1 MEKKFERA
9 LFIFRRDLRL
19 EDNTGLIFAL
29 KEAKEVIPCFIFT
42 PQQIENNSYR
52 SDHSLQFMIESLEEL
67 ESSLKDKKAKLYLFY
82 GKPEEITEQCIADL
96 KVDAVIVNEDYT
108 PYSIKRDHAIESF
121 CKKHKVPFRSC
132 KDSLLH
138 PPQKTLKSDG
148 RPYTVFTPFYRN
160 ASQLEVPL
168 PVSNRHD
175 NYYTHA
181 IAFACKHS
189 VYDEILP
196 KRVLPPQGGRSRA
209 LKILKKI
216 ASFAD
221 YGSLRDFPAED
232 STTHLSAHLKF
243 NTCSIREVYGS
254 IATHL
259 GSSSELIRSLHWRDF
274 FSSIAFYF
282 PYVFSGSFHQK
293 FDTIRWSDDIPAFKR
308 WCAGNT
314 GFPIVDA
321 GMRELNQT
329 GFMHNRVRMIVG
341 SFLVKDLH
349 INWRWGEKYFARKLT
364 DYDPAINNGNWQW
377 VASTGCDA
385 QPYFRIFNP
394 WSQSLKFD
402 PECAYI
408 KKWVPELFSVD
419 PKRIHNWYSEEGS
432 SSYPAPMVDHAVESK
447 KAIEA
452 YKKVPQKK

>member
-1 MEKKFERA
+1 MDKKFQRA

-42 PQQIENNSYR
+42 PEQIEKNSYR

-67 ESSLKDKKAKLYLFY
+67 GSSLKDKNGKLYLFH
-82 GKPEEITEQCIADL
+82 GEPKEIIEKCISEL
-96 KVDAVIVNEDYT
+96 KIDAVVVNEDYT
-108 PYSIKRDHAIESF
+108 PYSIKRDHAIESV
-121 CKKHKVPFRSC
+121 CKKHKVSFHSFE
-132 KDSLLH
+132 DALLH
-138 PPQKTLKSDG
+138 PPSETLKSDG
-148 RPYTVFTPFYRN
+148 KPYTIFTPFYRN
-160 ASQLEVPL
+160 ASKLEVPH

-175 NYYTHA
+175 NYYTHQV
-181 IAFACKHS
+181 AFASKQS
-189 VYDEILP
+189 LYDELLP
-196 KRVLPPQGGRSRA
+196 KRALSPQGGRNNA

-216 ASFAD
+216 SSFAD
-221 YGSLRDFPAED
+221 YESLRDFPAED

-243 NTCSIREVYGS
+243 NTCSIREVYWS
-254 IATHL
+254 ISKHL
-259 GSSSELIRSLHWRDF
+259 GDSSELLRSLYWRDF

-282 PYVFSGSFHQK
+282 PYVFSGAFHQK
-293 FDTIRWSDDIPAFKR
+293 FDKIKWSDDMGAFKK

-377 VASTGCDA
+377 IASTGCDA
-385 QPYFRIFNP
+385 QPYFRVFNP
-394 WSQSLKFD
+394 WNQSLKFD
-402 PECAYI
+402 PECTYI
-408 KKWVPELFSVD
+408 KKWVPELSSVD
-419 PKRIHNWYSEEGS
+419 PKRIHKWYLEEETPT
-432 SSYPAPMVDHAVESK
+432 YPAAMLDHAVESK
-447 KAIEA
+447 KAIET
-452 YKKVPQKK
+452 YKKVP